1 MNECILELE
10 NASKHYPSFSLD
22 GISFSLH
29 EGEIMGF
36 IGRNGAGKTTTIKAI
51 SGLIDIDGGKILF
64 QGKPIQDNEKEM
76 KNEIGLLFGGIDFYP
91 NVKVKD
97 LTDVSSRFYRAWDQK
112 LYEKWL
118 KFFEIDEKKKMKELS
133 NGMKVK
139 YGLAL
144 ALSHNAKLLLLDE
157 PTSGLDPVSRDELLD
172 CFRDI
177 AKKKNIAILFSTHVI
192 SDLEKCA
199 DTITYIQ
206 KGKILSSKSVS
217 SFKEDYLFVKGR
229 ENELTPEKISRLE
242 HVRKKDSFFEG
253 IIQKK
258 DEAFFANEEKRIPS
272 LEEIMIAKERND
284 ENEESPL

>member
-1 MNECILELE
+1 MNECILEL
-10 NASKHYPSFSLD
+10 NNVNKHYPTFSLKNV
-22 GISFSLH
+22 SFSLH

-51 SGLIDIDGGKILF
+51 SGLIDIDDGEILF
-64 QGKPIQDNEKEM
+64 QGKPISQNEKEM

-91 NVKVKD
+91 NTKVKD
-97 LTDVSSRFYRAWDQK
+97 LSKVSSRFYSAWDQE
-112 LYEKWL
+112 LYQKWL
-118 KFFEIDEKKKMKELS
+118 KFFEINEEKKIKELS

-144 ALSHNAKLLLLDE
+144 ALSHHAKLLLLDE

-199 DTITYIQ
+199 DTITYIH
-206 KGKILSSKSVS
+206 KGEILSSKSVL
-217 SFKEDYLFVKGR
+217 SFKEDYLFVTGKL
-229 ENELTPEKISRLE
+229 NELTEDKVSRME
-242 HVRKKDSFFEG
+242 HLRKKEDTFEG
-253 IIQKK
+253 IILKK
-258 DEAFFANEEKRIPS
+258 DESFFPSEEKRLPS

>member
-1 MNECILELE
+1 MNETILELE
-10 NASKHYPSFSLD
+10 NVCKQYPSFSLKN
-22 GISFSLH
+22 ISFSLH

-51 SGLIDIDGGKILF
+51 SALIDIDGGKILF
-64 QGKPIQDNEKEM
+64 EGKSVQENEKEM
-76 KNEIGLLFGGIDFYP
+76 KNKIGLLFGGIDFYP

-97 LTDVSSRFYRAWDQK
+97 LTKVSSRFYSSWDQE

-118 KFFEIDEKKKMKELS
+118 KFFEIDERKKIKELS

-144 ALSHNAKLLLLDE
+144 ALSHDAKLLLLDE

-199 DTITYIQ
+199 DTITYIH
-206 KGKILSSKSVS
+206 KGEILSSQSVS
-217 SFKEDYLFVKGR
+217 SFKEEYLYVKGKIDDI
-229 ENELTPEKISRLE
+229 TPEKISRLE
-242 HVRKKDSFFEG
+242 HLRKKDSFFEG
-253 IIQKK
+253 MIRKK
-258 DEAFFANEEKRIPS
+258 DESFFPTEEKRLPS